1 MQTLQEIDPLLVPAH
16 SCTRP
21 FKVSTINAGS
31 ADILQLIEPMNG
43 AAGVKLTVATE
54 LGSGVGFSE
63 VTGFVYWYSSI
74 PPSLK
79 HHRQWLFLQVAN
91 GFSRGKYYVLH
102 SR

>member
-1 MQTLQEIDPLLVPAH
+1 VQTLQEIDPLLVPAH

-54 LGSGVGFSE
+54 LGPGVGFSE

-74 PPSLK
+74 QIPHS
-79 HHRQWLFLQVAN
+79 HH
-91 GFSRGKYYVLH
+91 
-102 SR
+102 

>member
-1 MQTLQEIDPLLVPAH
+1 MRTLQEIDPLLVPAH

-54 LGSGVGFSE
+54 LGSGVGVSE
-63 VTGFVYWYSSI
+63 VTGFVYWYSFIQI
-74 PPSLK
+74 P
-79 HHRQWLFLQVAN
+79 HTH
-91 GFSRGKYYVLH
+91 Y
-102 SR
+102 